1 MKTEITTNR
10 LFLRQLDNSDLQD
23 IYRQFSDYDK
33 CRFFSDP
40 PCTIEEA
47 QDIFNH
53 YQHKNGDKDTQKKL

>member
-10 LFLRQLDNSDLQD
+10 LFLRQLDNSHLQD
-23 IYRQFSDYDK
+23 IYRQFSDDDM

-47 QDIFNH
+47 KDILNH
-53 YQHKNGDKDTQKKL
+53 YQYKNGDKQIRYL